1 MDFSDFGPK
10 SAIFRFCMGGI
21 PPPNRAQSRYF
32 GKITTKMKRSRA
44 VRIQNIKFCN
54 FPISMKKVMTRSWW
68 TKKNVFKVQNQA
80 RPFKDC
86 ADFQIGCF
94 VPVDPS
100 LEGRK
105 YICAYYSRS
114 KIGSMTQ
121 LVSLGGGK
129 PPISQG
135 QHR

>member
-1 MDFSDFGPK
+1 MEKNKKPPPTSK
-10 SAIFRFCMGGI
+10 KLAIFGRRDQFRYRAI
-21 PPPNRAQSRYF
+21 ENKPPL
-32 GKITTKMKRSRA
+32 
-44 VRIQNIKFCN
+44 
-54 FPISMKKVMTRSWW
+54 
-68 TKKNVFKVQNQA
+68 KVQNQA
-80 RPFKDC
+80 RTFKDC
-86 ADFQIGCF
+86 ADFRIGCF

-114 KIGSMTQ
+114 KMGSMTQ